1 MSGRTLR
8 RATGI
13 GCIKGSQ
20 RRYRVT
26 RALRARRNCNLDLNY
41 VASNC
46 PDILCEPQA
55 GRAVSRNLQPERT
68 IAVDGGRVGA
78 GGGSDWGRGGL
89 AMGDTV
95 RGGARCWLW

>member
-13 GCIKGSQ
+13 GCIQGSQ
-20 RRYRVT
+20 RRYRGT
-26 RALRARRNCNLDLNY
+26 RGLSARRNCNLDLNN

-46 PDILCEPQA
+46 PDLLCEPQA

-78 GGGSDWGRGGL
+78 GGGKRWRRGGL
-89 AMGDTV
+89 GGVAAEVV
-95 RGGARCWLW
+95 RRRG